1 MNEGFEN
8 ALSGDDFD
16 QLLQQLAEEAQ
27 QHPPQSPQ
35 RQRALQRLVSEILQS
50 NRLHHPQ
57 RDSWLLNL
65 YEDLYNEAL
74 QKTLLEICQKVDYYN
89 SEHQVM
95 AWVNFI
101 LRNRFIDV
109 VNDYKK
115 QGITYIPKSER
126 SQTTCFLFLDEL
138 EQCIPVEDE
147 RSDDELLRQFL
158 EEDPENLLK
167 NERLRDNYE
176 VTFQY
181 LALKKFV
188 EDKTWI
194 EIAAN
199 LGISVQTLCSFFNR
213 RLQKL
218 MPYFKKYL

>member
-1 MNEGFEN
+1 MNEGFES

-16 QLLQQLAEEAQ
+16 QLLQRLAEEAQ

-35 RQRALQRLVSEILQS
+35 RQRALQKLISEILQS
-50 NRLHHPQ
+50 NRLRHPQ

-74 QKTLLEICQKVDYYN
+74 QKTLLEICQKIDHYN
-89 SEHQVM
+89 SEHRVM
-95 AWVNFI
+95 AWVNF
-101 LRNRFIDV
+101 LLKNRFIDV

-115 QGITYIPKSER
+115 QGITYIPKSEKE
-126 SQTTCFLFLDEL
+126 QITCFLFLDDL
-138 EQCIPVEDE
+138 EQCIPVEDT
-147 RSDDELLRQFL
+147 RFDDELLRQFL
-158 EEDPENLLK
+158 EDDPENLLK
-167 NERLRDNYE
+167 NERLRNNSE

-181 LALKKFV
+181 LALAKFV
-188 EDKTWI
+188 EDKTWT
-194 EIAAN
+194 EIAAK